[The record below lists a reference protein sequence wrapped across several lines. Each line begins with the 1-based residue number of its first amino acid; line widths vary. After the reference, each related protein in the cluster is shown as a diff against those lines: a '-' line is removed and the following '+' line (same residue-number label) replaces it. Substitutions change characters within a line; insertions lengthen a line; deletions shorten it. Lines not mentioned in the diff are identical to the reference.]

1 MHATLNT
8 LPALRSGAMLDEV
21 LIPIHRRWR
30 GRVAQACAPALLV
43 TSTIWDRWSAVRYL
57 NDAFQEQLGQER
69 ELIRR
74 LPRIGSQT
82 RERLEAVFET
92 LERLR
97 AQIDAA
103 GRRHHTGGLVTVL
116 LKNFL
121 KQLDAWCTAIE
132 HVARST
138 PLALLPDQALDLLIE
153 IQARAPRSGVTVA
166 AGAPNGAAP
175 PGTGDAGTQG

>member
-1 MHATLNT
+1 MPATLNT
-8 LPALRSGAMLDEV
+8 RCAPRSAAMLDEV
-21 LIPIHRRWR
+21 LTPMHRDWAAC
-30 GRVAQACAPALLV
+30 VARACAPALLG

-74 LPRIGSQT
+74 LPRIDSQT
-82 RERLEAVFET
+82 RERLAAVFET

-97 AQIDAA
+97 ARIDSA

-116 LKNFL
+116 LKNL
-121 KQLDAWCTAIE
+121 LEQLDAWCAATE
-132 HVARST
+132 HVAGSI

-153 IQARAPRSGVTVA
+153 IQAHAPRHRG
-166 AGAPNGAAP
+166 
-175 PGTGDAGTQG
+175 